1 MNDLPI
7 VELIDN
13 GLIAYESAWEQQTI
27 LHKQLIQNKLE
38 ARKLS
43 PNIVFEQKNHYF
55 LLCEHPHVYT
65 LGKSGK
71 PDHLLINDEFLKNIG
86 ATFYPINR
94 GGDITYHGPG
104 QIVGYPIL
112 DLENFITDVH
122 VYVRNLEQIM
132 INVLAKYQLEGIR
145 YKEYT
150 GVWLGPE
157 KGKPARKICAIGV
170 HLSRWVTLHGFAF
183 NVNTNLDYFNYIVP
197 CGIVD
202 PEKSVT
208 TLSKELGYDLD
219 MEEVKQQVKT
229 EFENVFNCKLAC

>member
-1 MNDLPI
+1 MIIRPK
-7 VELIDN
+7 VEFQDCGLIEYSDAWDYQTGLHKSLIDN
-13 GLIAYESAWEQQTI
+13 
-27 LHKQLIQNKLE
+27 KLN
-38 ARKLS
+38 ARKLENNS
-43 PNIVFEQKNHYF
+43 NYIQDKHYF
-55 LLCEHPHVYT
+55 LMCEHHHVYT

-112 DLENFITDVH
+112 DLENFVTDVH
-122 VYVRNLEQIM
+122 VYVRNLEQI
-132 INVLAKYQLEGIR
+132 IIDVLKIYGLQGVR

-183 NVNTNLDYFNYIVP
+183 NINTNLDYFNYIVP
-197 CGIVD
+197 CGIFD

-208 TLSKELGYDLD
+208 SLSKELGEELD
-219 MEEVKQQVKT
+219 INILKLQVRT
-229 EFENVFNCKLAC
+229 AFENVFNCELVC